1 MRGTAKVLLSLTLVL
16 AAIVA
21 VSDSIPTV
29 PGSGDDQVVAQRYP
43 LRKRSSNFFERSKI
57 SNSPINKTSSR

>member
-16 AAIVA
+16 AAIVV
-21 VSDSIPTV
+21 VSDSIPTL
-29 PGSGDDQVVAQRYP
+29 PGSDNDQVVAQRYP